1 MADEMAD
8 GQDGDTGEAV
18 TGELISLGRIA
29 ITWPAVQ
36 DLPNALPVW
45 GIRIDDLEADEQ
57 LVDVVGLRM
66 ELGSEAGWSDTY
78 IEAVLTRLVDA
89 DGKPIG
95 RTANRLVYTDDY
107 AAYREQRGLDRAH
120 PGDNFPTDEFA
131 GPKLRTGEFRYVVS
145 EMRIAPR
152 REPRAAQYMVGGLGP
167 APTAFDTEAR
177 TIAEAQ
183 GGYVPGT
190 VETVVRAGENVLPR
204 SMLESPEN

>member
-1 MADEMAD
+1 MSE
-8 GQDGDTGEAV
+8 
-18 TGELISLGRIA
+18 SLGRIA
-29 ITWPAVQ
+29 ITWPAARNP
-36 DLPNALPVW
+36 PNALPVW
-45 GIRIDDLEADEQ
+45 GIRIDDLDADEQ

-66 ELGSEAGWSDTY
+66 ELGSETGWSDTY

-89 DGKPIG
+89 DGNPIG

-120 PGDNFPTDEFA
+120 PGDNFPADEFA

-145 EMRIAPR
+145 EMRIASR
-152 REPRAAQYMVGGLGP
+152 REPRAFPYPMGGLGP
-167 APTAFDTEAR
+167 APTPFDTEAR

-204 SMLESPEN
+204 SMLEASED